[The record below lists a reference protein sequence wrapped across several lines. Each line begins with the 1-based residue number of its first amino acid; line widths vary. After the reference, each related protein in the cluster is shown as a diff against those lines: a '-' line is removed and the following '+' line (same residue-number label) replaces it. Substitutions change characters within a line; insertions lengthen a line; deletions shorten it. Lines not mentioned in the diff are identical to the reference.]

1 MRTQNSYEEVFGSDV
16 DKRIH
21 IRAAQVS
28 KLDGFSSSD
37 REDIEQEI
45 AIRIMG
51 RVDGYDAERGSRRM
65 FMARLVDNAVAEI
78 IAERRSPSRN
88 PTGRECSLDEL
99 IPDGE
104 GSLVKRADTLDHES
118 HLGHSGPLTEKDLAD
133 IHLDLAEVEGELPP
147 RLRELCARLMQERPS
162 DFSKRT
168 GVPKTTVYRWRD
180 RIRERLERLGI
191 GEYSPRKSGK
201 KAAGNQ

>member
-16 DKRIH
+16 DKRIR

-28 KLDGFSSSD
+28 RLDGFTASD

-78 IAERRSPSRN
+78 ITERRSPSRN

-104 GSLVKRADTLDHES
+104 GSLVKRAETLDHES
-118 HLGHSGPLTEKDLAD
+118 HLGHLGPLTEEDLED
-133 IHLDLAEVEGELPP
+133 LHLDLAEVESELPP
-147 RLRELCARLMQERPS
+147 KLRELCASLMKERPS

-168 GVPKTTVYRWRD
+168 GIPKTTVYRWRD
-180 RIRERLERLGI
+180 RIRERLEKLGI

-201 KAAGNQ
+201 KSAEDQ